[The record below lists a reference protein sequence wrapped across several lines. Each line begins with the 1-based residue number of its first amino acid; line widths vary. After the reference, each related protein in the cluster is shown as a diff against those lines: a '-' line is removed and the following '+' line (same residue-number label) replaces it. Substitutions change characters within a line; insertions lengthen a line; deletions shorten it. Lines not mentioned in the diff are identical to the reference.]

1 MEPRIEHGSEKA
13 QKNDYNS
20 EEEIWIPVKLIS
32 TVGLSDLNRK

>member
-20 EEEIWIPVKLIS
+20 EEEIWIPVKLKS
-32 TVGLSDLNRK
+32 A